1 MENRDFIMS
10 NGERIAISKVVL
22 KYMFESQSLIFVT
35 THDLSIVDAFSN
47 ISQYCFNDDIVD
59 KIWKSDYKIKAGV
72 CKVGNAIKL
81 LEVYGFDSKIVEQLK
96 KPYQAFSCGNMFSK
110 TSDS

>member
-1 MENRDFIMS
+1 MMS
-10 NGERIAISKVVL
+10 THQCLILIDEILRGTNEKERIAISKVVL

-96 KPYQAFSCGNMFSK
+96 KPY
-110 TSDS
+110 